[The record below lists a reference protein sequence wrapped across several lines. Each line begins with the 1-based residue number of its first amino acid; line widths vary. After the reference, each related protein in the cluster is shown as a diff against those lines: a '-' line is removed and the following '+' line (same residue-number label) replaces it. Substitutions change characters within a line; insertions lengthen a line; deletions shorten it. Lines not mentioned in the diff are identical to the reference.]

1 MTTQR
6 LWMALLTLLACVCS
20 FVQADDNLHST
31 GAYPC
36 SDQDSPLSVSNF
48 SFIFDRN
55 SGNVTYNVSGHSN
68 IEVSLEAHITV
79 VAYGQQVLDQS
90 VNLCEE
96 GVTELCPI
104 RPGPVQASAMYAV
117 PEKYTRGIA
126 TIAYK
131 IPDLE
136 GLITIQLYNA
146 DTGENLGCFRTEIS
160 NGNSTQTDSVKYV
173 TMGIIAAA
181 LAAAAASSA
190 GGGGGAGGAG
200 SGGGGAGGGTGAAA
214 GAHGAAP
221 AAAQGPAGGFHAPG
235 FVELFNSVQGIATAG
250 MMSVNYPSVY
260 SSFSQNVGWS
270 VGIISWDGL
279 QHQIDEF
286 RNSTGGNLKKSSLT
300 QLKQATLIRQ
310 NQTNGA
316 MYGGSLMNNETI
328 TERMVQL
335 FTREDTNGTDTNGT
349 ATFSMGMGGGGH
361 TPTSNGEPQKTG
373 VSLVQGL
380 KAYVE
385 ELSIPSTN
393 TFMTVLVW
401 FCIIMAAAITLI
413 MTVKLALEV
422 YCRWYKPL
430 GKDLENFRRRYWI
443 HLGST
448 IVRVVLVLYGLGVL
462 YCCFQFKQNDS
473 WAATVLAAIT
483 LALMT
488 LTLLALTA
496 RIFFLALYASR
507 EKGGLEYL
515 FSHKPWIRKYGLFY
529 DQFQV
534 KYWWCFVV
542 FIAAS
547 FGRNAFLAL
556 GYGHGMVQ
564 VVGQLVIDCIV
575 FIFVCWV
582 KPFNTKMGNWINIAI
597 AVIRIISMVLI
608 LTFTVELNL
617 TKIST
622 TGTGLALI
630 IVQAILFCSLT
641 ILIFANF
648 IYGFVITRK
657 LKKKKKLEMAAA
669 LERERGANEIDL
681 GLDHSLHG
689 SGTDSLSGTRQ
700 VDEKHP
706 YDAYDTSVSNE
717 DERLYHRDIESSYE
731 DGTNFEI
738 VQPGSRDS
746 QQRESYNSNGNVERH
761 FTTLSRLSRLS
772 QLSSAH
778 GETEFYKDR
787 STTPSNALDHH
798 QQMTGVAG
806 TGAGVF
812 GGDAIADSYNV
823 HRGPLF
829 ADPRYSNS
837 QTSFSSSG
845 SQHVSRFTE
854 ALNDSD
860 DSDEGRGLGRYVA
873 PLTTKN
879 QFVSRGASTGAPL
892 TPDTPENAQ
901 FGGYAGATPRAPSS
915 GYSGVSDRPKSRL
928 STLSGFSGVSRV
940 DGTPVGPPPGHSR
953 GKSSM
958 SDNFFDTHDDFQDYS
973 LPSNKRYSD
982 LRFSTTTSD
991 YRNSGRSSDVPSDLG
1006 SQAGSHHSRL
1016 LDDPAV
1022 FGRPLSGEDS
1032 ELDPAAD
1039 ITITPG
1045 SAGRFTTA
1053 PPAVPVPHAPHHG
1066 HHDTSL
1072 VDDFSF
1078 LEDRQDDEGFSW
1090 EQDIN
1095 RGSVTHERQF
1105 M

>member
-617 TKIST
+617 TKIY
-622 TGTGLALI
+622 L
-630 IVQAILFCSLT
+630 
-641 ILIFANF
+641 
-648 IYGFVITRK
+648 
-657 LKKKKKLEMAAA
+657 
-669 LERERGANEIDL
+669 
-681 GLDHSLHG
+681 
-689 SGTDSLSGTRQ
+689 
-700 VDEKHP
+700 
-706 YDAYDTSVSNE
+706 
-717 DERLYHRDIESSYE
+717 
-731 DGTNFEI
+731 
-738 VQPGSRDS
+738 
-746 QQRESYNSNGNVERH
+746 
-761 FTTLSRLSRLS
+761 
-772 QLSSAH
+772 
-778 GETEFYKDR
+778 
-787 STTPSNALDHH
+787 
-798 QQMTGVAG
+798 
-806 TGAGVF
+806 
-812 GGDAIADSYNV
+812 
-823 HRGPLF
+823 
-829 ADPRYSNS
+829 
-837 QTSFSSSG
+837 
-845 SQHVSRFTE
+845 
-854 ALNDSD
+854 
-860 DSDEGRGLGRYVA
+860 
-873 PLTTKN
+873 
-879 QFVSRGASTGAPL
+879 
-892 TPDTPENAQ
+892 
-901 FGGYAGATPRAPSS
+901 
-915 GYSGVSDRPKSRL
+915 
-928 STLSGFSGVSRV
+928 
-940 DGTPVGPPPGHSR
+940 
-953 GKSSM
+953 
-958 SDNFFDTHDDFQDYS
+958 
-973 LPSNKRYSD
+973 
-982 LRFSTTTSD
+982 
-991 YRNSGRSSDVPSDLG
+991 
-1006 SQAGSHHSRL
+1006 
-1016 LDDPAV
+1016 
-1022 FGRPLSGEDS
+1022 
-1032 ELDPAAD
+1032 
-1039 ITITPG
+1039 
-1045 SAGRFTTA
+1045 
-1053 PPAVPVPHAPHHG
+1053 PPA
-1066 HHDTSL
+1066 
-1072 VDDFSF
+1072 
-1078 LEDRQDDEGFSW
+1078 QDS
-1090 EQDIN
+1090 
-1095 RGSVTHERQF
+1095 R
-1105 M
+1105 

>member
-1 MTTQR
+1 MKFPA
-6 LWMALLTLLACVCS
+6 LWMALLVLLALS
-20 FVQADDNLHST
+20 ALAHADDNLHST

-36 SDQDSPLSVSNF
+36 SEQDSPLSVSNF

-55 SGNVTYNVSGHSN
+55 SGNVTYDVSGHSN

-79 VAYGQQVLDQS
+79 VAYGQKVLDQS
-90 VNLCEE
+90 VDLCEE
-96 GVTELCPI
+96 GVSELCPI
-104 RPGPVQASAMYAV
+104 RPGNVQASAMYAV
-117 PEKYTRGIA
+117 PEEYTRGIA

-136 GLITIQLYNA
+136 GVIIIELFNA
-146 DTGENLGCFRTEIS
+146 DTGENLGCFRTDIS

-200 SGGGGAGGGTGAAA
+200 SGGGGAGGGAGGGTGAAGGAA

-279 QHQIDEF
+279 QHQIDDF

-300 QLKQATLIRQ
+300 QLKQATLIRK

-316 MYGGSLMNNETI
+316 MYGGSLTNNETLA
-328 TERMVQL
+328 ERTVQL
-335 FTREDTNGTDTNGT
+335 FARQMDANSSDTNGT
-349 ATFSMGMGGGGH
+349 FSMGFGGGGG
-361 TPTSNGEPQKTG
+361 TPTSSGEPQKTG

-401 FCIIMAAAITLI
+401 FCIIMAAAVTLI
-413 MTVKLALEV
+413 MAVKLALEV

-430 GKDLENFRRRYWI
+430 GKNLENFRRRYWI

-564 VVGQLVIDCIV
+564 VVGQLVIDCLV
-575 FIFVCWV
+575 FIFVCWL

-597 AVIRIISMVLI
+597 AVIRIVSMVLI
-608 LTFTVELNL
+608 LTFTVELNM

-630 IVQAILFCSLT
+630 VVQAVLFCSLT
-641 ILIFANF
+641 LLIFANF
-648 IYGFVITRK
+648 VYGFIITRK
-657 LKKKKKLEMAAA
+657 LKKKKKLAAAAA

-681 GLDHSLHG
+681 GLDHSLQG
-689 SGTDSLSGTRQ
+689 SSDSVSGPRP
-700 VDEKHP
+700 VDEKHA

-738 VQPGSRDS
+738 VKPGNRDS
-746 QQRESYNSNGNVERH
+746 RENYNNNGNVDKSGERH
-761 FTTLSRLSRLS
+761 STTFSRLSRLS

-778 GETEFYKDR
+778 GENEFYKDR
-787 STTPSNALDHH
+787 STTPSSALDHH
-798 QQMTGVAG
+798 QQM
-806 TGAGVF
+806 AGVF
-812 GGDAIADSYNV
+812 GGDAIADSYNA
-823 HRGPLF
+823 HRGPMF
-829 ADPRYSNS
+829 SDPRFSNS
-837 QTSFSSSG
+837 QISFSSSN

-854 ALNDSD
+854 ALQDS
-860 DSDEGRGLGRYVA
+860 DSDEA
-873 PLTTKN
+873 PDTARPPATSN
-879 QFVSRGASTGAPL
+879 QFVSRDMTDNS
-892 TPDTPENAQ
+892 
-901 FGGYAGATPRAPSS
+901 ATPRA
-915 GYSGVSDRPKSRL
+915 DRPKSRL
-928 STLSGFSGVSRV
+928 STLSGFSGVSRL
-940 DGTPVGPPPGHSR
+940 DGTPVGHSR
-953 GKSSM
+953 AKSSM
-958 SDNFFDTHDDFQDYS
+958 SDAFYDTHDHFQDYS

-982 LRFSTTTSD
+982 LRFSTTTTDSD
-991 YRNSGRSSDVPSDLG
+991 PRHSGRSSDVPSDLG

-1022 FGRPLSGEDS
+1022 FGRPLSADS
-1032 ELDPAAD
+1032 EVDPMAD
-1039 ITITPG
+1039 LTMTAGPG
-1045 SAGRFTTA
+1045 GYVSA
-1053 PPAVPVPHAPHHG
+1053 PPPVPVPHAPLEPQN
-1066 HHDTSL
+1066 DAL

-1078 LEDRQDDEGFSW
+1078 LDEKPDDGFSW
-1090 EQDIN
+1090 EED
-1095 RGSVTHERQF
+1095 RGPVTRERQF

>member
-1 MTTQR
+1 
-6 LWMALLTLLACVCS
+6 MAFLTLLACLSTVL
-20 FVQADDNLHST
+20 ADDNLHST

-96 GVTELCPI
+96 NVTELCPI

-286 RNSTGGNLKKSSLT
+286 RNSTGGNLRKSSLT

-316 MYGGSLMNNETI
+316 MYGGSLMSNETI
-328 TERMVQL
+328 TRRMVQL
-335 FTREDTNGTDTNGT
+335 FAREDTNGTDTNGT

-361 TPTSNGEPQKTG
+361 TPTTNGEPQKTG

-413 MTVKLALEV
+413 MGVKLALEV

-430 GKDLENFRRRYWI
+430 GKNLENFRRRYWI

-488 LTLLALTA
+488 LLLLALTA
-496 RIFFLALYASR
+496 RIFFLAMYASR

-542 FIAAS
+542 FIVAS

-564 VVGQLVIDCIV
+564 VVGQLVIDCLV
-575 FIFVCWV
+575 FIFVCWL

-630 IVQAILFCSLT
+630 VVQAILFCSLT
-641 ILIFANF
+641 LLIFANF
-648 IYGFVITRK
+648 VYGFIITRK

-669 LERERGANEIDL
+669 LERERGANDIDL

-689 SGTDSLSGTRQ
+689 SGTDSLSGTRR
-700 VDEKHP
+700 DEKHI

-738 VQPGSRDS
+738 VQPASRDS
-746 QQRESYNSNGNVERH
+746 HNSRLSYNQNGNVDRH
-761 FTTLSRLSRLS
+761 STTLSRMSHLSHLS

-798 QQMTGVAG
+798 QQMTSVGAA
-806 TGAGVF
+806 GAGVF
-812 GGDAIADSYNV
+812 GGDAIADSYNA

-829 ADPRYSNS
+829 ADPRFSNS
-837 QTSFSSSG
+837 QTSFTSTG

-854 ALNDSD
+854 ALQDSD
-860 DSDEGRGLGRYVA
+860 SDGSEGRGMGRYVA
-873 PLTTKN
+873 PITTTN
-879 QFVSRGASTGAPL
+879 QFVSRDAAAHTTAL
-892 TPDTPENAQ
+892 TPDTPENNQ
-901 FGGYAGATPRAPSS
+901 FHGYSGVTPRAPSS

-928 STLSGFSGVSRV
+928 STLSGFSGVSRI
-940 DGTPVGPPPGHSR
+940 DGTPVGPSGHTR

-982 LRFSTTTSD
+982 LRFSTSTSD
-991 YRNSGRSSDVPSDLG
+991 YRNSGRSSDIPSDLG

-1022 FGRPLSGEDS
+1022 FGRPLNGED

-1045 SAGRFTTA
+1045 SAGFTTA
-1053 PPAVPVPHAPHHG
+1053 PPPVPVPHAPHHG
-1066 HHDTSL
+1066 HADNSL

-1078 LEDRQDDEGFSW
+1078 LEEEKRDDDEGFSW

>member
-1 MTTQR
+1 MTR
-6 LWMALLTLLACVCS
+6 LWTLLTLLACLLLVA
-20 FVQADDNLHST
+20 ADDNLHST

-36 SDQDSPLSVSNF
+36 SDQSSPLSVSNF

-104 RPGPVQASAMYAV
+104 RPGPVVASAMYAV

-136 GLITIQLYNA
+136 GLITIQLFNA
-146 DTGENLGCFRTEIS
+146 ATGENLGCFRTEIS

-190 GGGGGAGGAG
+190 GGGGGAGGGG
-200 SGGGGAGGGTGAAA
+200 SAGGGAGGGGGAAA
-214 GAHGAAP
+214 GGAGGAHAAAP

-316 MYGGSLMNNETI
+316 MYDGSLLSNDTAQQKMANLFIRQADINN
-328 TERMVQL
+328 
-335 FTREDTNGTDTNGT
+335 NSTDNGT
-349 ATFSMGMGGGGH
+349 ATFSMGMGGGGG
-361 TPTSNGEPQKTG
+361 TPTSHGEPQKTG

-401 FCIIMAAAITLI
+401 FCIIMAACITLI
-413 MTVKLALEV
+413 MAVKLALEV

-430 GKDLENFRRRYWI
+430 GKNLENFRRRYWI

-462 YCCFQFKQNDS
+462 YCCFQFKQSDS

-483 LALMT
+483 LALMSI
-488 LTLLALTA
+488 TLLALTG

-564 VVGQLVIDCIV
+564 VVGQLVIDCLV
-575 FIFVCWV
+575 FIFICWC

-630 IVQAILFCSLT
+630 VVQAVLFCSLT
-641 ILIFANF
+641 FLIFANF
-648 IYGFVITRK
+648 VYGFIITRK

-669 LERERGANEIDL
+669 LERERGANEINL

-689 SGTDSLSGTRQ
+689 SGTDSLSGGRR
-700 VDEKHP
+700 DEKNA

-717 DERLYHRDIESSYE
+717 DERLYHRDIESSY
-731 DGTNFEI
+731 DGANFEE
-738 VQPGSRDS
+738 VRPPSKADVDR
-746 QQRESYNSNGNVERH
+746 NS
-761 FTTLSRLSRLS
+761 TTLSRLSRLS
-772 QLSSAH
+772 HMS
-778 GETEFYKDR
+778 EFYKDR
-787 STTPSNALDHH
+787 STTPSNALDHEMQEQTAH
-798 QQMTGVAG
+798 VGTAAGVFTAG
-806 TGAGVF
+806 TVVSNAVDAIGHVF
-812 GGDAIADSYNV
+812 GGDHIADSYNK
-823 HRGPLF
+823 HRGPMF
-829 ADPRYSNS
+829 SDPRYSNS

-854 ALNDSD
+854 ALQDSD
-860 DSDEGRGLGRYVA
+860 SDGYVA
-873 PLTTKN
+873 PQTTTS
-879 QFVSRGASTGAPL
+879 QFVHTDNET
-892 TPDTPENAQ
+892 TPKAARPNSHL
-901 FGGYAGATPRAPSS
+901 SS
-915 GYSGVSDRPKSRL
+915 
-928 STLSGFSGVSRV
+928 LSGFSGVSRV
-940 DGTPVGPPPGHSR
+940 DGTPVGHTR
-953 GKSSM
+953 GKSSL
-958 SDNFFDTHDDFQDYS
+958 SEKFFDTADDFNDYP
-973 LPSNKRYSD
+973 LPANKRYSD
-982 LRFSTTTSD
+982 LRFSGTTSD
-991 YRNSGRSSDVPSDLG
+991 YRNSGRSSDYPSDLG
-1006 SQAGSHHSRL
+1006 SNAGSHHSRL

-1022 FGRPLSGEDS
+1022 FGRPISGDMS
-1032 ELDPAAD
+1032 DVLDFDHAD
-1039 ITITPG
+1039 TTI
-1045 SAGRFTTA
+1045 TA
-1053 PPAVPVPHAPHHG
+1053 PPPVPVPQP
-1066 HHDTSL
+1066 T
-1072 VDDFSF
+1072 DDFSF
-1078 LEDRQDDEGFSW
+1078 LDDKNEDEFSW

-1095 RGSVTHERQF
+1095 RGEVKEQTYL
-1105 M
+1105 